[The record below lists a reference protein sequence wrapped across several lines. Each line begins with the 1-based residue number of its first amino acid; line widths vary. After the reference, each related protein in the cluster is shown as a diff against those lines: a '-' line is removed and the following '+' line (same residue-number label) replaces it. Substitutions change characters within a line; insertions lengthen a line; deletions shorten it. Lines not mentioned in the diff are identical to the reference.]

1 MATMIIGKLD
11 LLLREEYT
19 NKFQELVRRLRIY
32 QRQAYRILLIN
43 HSTVLLP
50 SEVYNIQ
57 KNVINCNT
65 LVSVNDFIIKHGLN
79 KYDII
84 YVNQSNLFTDLNNAV
99 FWVKYGYHVLLG

>member
-1 MATMIIGKLD
+1 MVIVGKLD
-11 LLLREEYT
+11 VLLRTEYT
-19 NKFQELVRRLRIY
+19 DKFQELVRRLRIY

-65 LVSVNDFIIKHGLN
+65 LYEVNEFIINQGLN

-84 YVNQSNLFTDLNNAV
+84 YINQSNLFTDLNYPG
-99 FWVKYGYHVLLG
+99 FWVNYGYYVLLG